1 MSSNTLS
8 KIAVTGATGFIGRHL
23 IERLQQDGNIVY
35 SIGRDM
41 QPVEC
46 DIIYHLACPSTTQ
59 DIKSDPC
66 KVMDT
71 IMDVTRG
78 AMQIDTSAL
87 FVNASSMGA
96 LTIDN
101 SVQGCYNVAKRC
113 MEHYLAH
120 SNRPYLNYRLP
131 SVYGPGVHN
140 DTFIKRC
147 IDGVAYFPAEPN
159 KLHYIAHITEVVDA
173 LATLRAVD
181 IEEITLGEIYE
192 QFNSGRRGLHRPTS
206 ST

>member
-1 MSSNTLS
+1 MSSNTPS

-23 IERLQQDGNIVY
+23 VDRLRQDGHTVY
-35 SIGRDM
+35 EIGRNM
-41 QPVEC
+41 QPVKC

-59 DIKSDPC
+59 EIKTDPC
-66 KVMDT
+66 RIMDI
-71 IMDVTRG
+71 IMDVTRS
-78 AMQIDTSAL
+78 AMMIDPDAM

-101 SVQGCYNVAKRC
+101 SIQGCYNVAKRC
-113 MEHYLAH
+113 METYLAH

-131 SVYGPGVHN
+131 SVYGPGVHD

-147 IDGVAYFPAEPN
+147 IDKVAYYPEEPN
-159 KLHYIAHITEVVDA
+159 KLHYVAHITEVVDA
-173 LATLRAVD
+173 LATLRPVD

-206 ST
+206 GT